1 MRAPDR
7 ATVVALTLGL
17 LLSAPPLH
25 AQGLVG
31 GIAVDS
37 ATGVRLPCVDVALE
51 DTTERVVARGLTT
64 YDGTFQFDAPAR
76 GAYRYR
82 FSVWHHL
89 PVIGPLELLEPSS
102 ERARMYQLA
111 FANDPQQKR
120 RLWPDTADSPPGA
133 PRDPGKSRI
142 AYPKELLEKGIEGT
156 VTVHYAVDSAGS
168 VIGPS
173 IRVISATDPRFESP
187 VSSWLQ
193 SVQLEPA
200 RRAGQPSCALMLNQP
215 FNFSVKP

>member
-1 MRAPDR
+1 M
-7 ATVVALTLGL
+7 TLTLGL
-17 LLSAPPLH
+17 LLAAAPVH

-37 ATGVRLPCVDVALE
+37 ATGMRLPCVDVTLE
-51 DTTERVVARGLTT
+51 DTTGRVVAREQTT
-64 YDGTFQFDAPAR
+64 SDGTFQFDAPAR
-76 GAYRYR
+76 GAYRYK

-89 PVIGPLELLEPSS
+89 PVAGPVEMLDPSS

-111 FANDPQQKR
+111 FTNDPGTK
-120 RLWPDTADSPPGA
+120 LKFWPDTADSPPGL
-133 PRDPGKSRI
+133 PRDPGQARI
-142 AYPKELLEKGIEGT
+142 RYPKELYDKGIEGT

-173 IRVISATDPRFESP
+173 IRMISATDPRFEPP
-187 VSSWLQ
+187 VSAFLQ
-193 SVQLEPA
+193 EVQLAPA
-200 RRAGQPSCALMLNQP
+200 RRAGRPSCALMLNQP